1 MTNELSLME
10 KLAVSK
16 KIMDA
21 HNKIPTG
28 GASPSMDS
36 YNSPSMSSYNSPSVD
51 NYAPV
56 KGTYNIPQEFLQESQ
71 SNEPYL
77 SSLPKMTTAPQPMTT
92 DRVMSS
98 KLPDAIKRLMIEH
111 PIEIPNSMGGGGSVL
126 SDELVEKATRL
137 MNTDARGNQTSQPK
151 QRVQEQSQPQSPN
164 FNMKELK
171 SMLREV
177 VEEVLQENGILS
189 ESEQKSNE
197 VFSFKVGKHIFEGKV
212 TKIKKIS

>member
-21 HNKIPTG
+21 HNRIPTG
-28 GASPSMDS
+28 GASPSMNS
-36 YNSPSMSSYNSPSVD
+36 YNTPQVE
-51 NYAPV
+51 NYEPV
-56 KGTYNIPQEFLQESQ
+56 RGTYNIPQEFLQESQ
-71 SNEPYL
+71 QIDQPYL
-77 SSLPKMTTAPQPMTT
+77 SSIPKTPSMPQPLTS
-92 DRVMSS
+92 DRVMAS

-111 PIEIPNSMGGGGSVL
+111 PIEVPNSMGGGSVL

-137 MNTDARGNQTSQPK
+137 MNTDARGNQVNQPK
-151 QRVQEQSQPQSPN
+151 QRIQEQAPVSQPQ
-164 FNMKELK
+164 FNNKQLREMLK
-171 SMLREV
+171 EV
-177 VEEVLQENGILS
+177 VEEVLLENGILA
-189 ESEQKSNE
+189 ESTQKSNE

>member
-1 MTNELSLME
+1 MNSEADLIQKLMI
-10 KLAVSK
+10 SK
-16 KIMDA
+16 QIMDK
-21 HNKIPTG
+21 HNQTPRG
-28 GASPSMDS
+28 GMPSMDS
-36 YNSPSMSSYNSPSVD
+36 YSSPQVESYEP
-51 NYAPV
+51 AGA
-56 KGTYNIPQEFLQESQ
+56 KYNIPQEFLQESQ
-71 SNEPYL
+71 QTEQPYL
-77 SSLPKMTTAPQPMTT
+77 SSIPKTPTMPQAITK

-98 KLPDAIKRLMIEH
+98 KLPDEIKRLMIEH
-111 PIEIPNSMGGGGSVL
+111 PIEQPTSMGGGATL
-126 SDELVEKATRL
+126 SNDLVEKAARL
-137 MNTDARGNQTSQPK
+137 MNTDARGNQVNQPK
-151 QRVQEQSQPQSPN
+151 QRVQEQSQPQQSN

>member
-21 HNKIPTG
+21 HNRIPTG
-28 GASPSMDS
+28 GASPSM
-36 YNSPSMSSYNSPSVD
+36 NSYNSPSVD
-51 NYAPV
+51 NYEPV

-71 SNEPYL
+71 QIDQPYL
-77 SSLPKMTTAPQPMTT
+77 SSIPKVPTSPQPLTA

-151 QRVQEQSQPQSPN
+151 QVVREQSQPQQPQIN
-164 FNMKELK
+164 NKQLREMLK
-171 SMLREV
+171 EV
-177 VEEVLQENGILS
+177 VEEVLQENGILA
-189 ESEQKSNE
+189 ESEQKTNE
-197 VFSFKVGKHIFEGKV
+197 MFTFKVGKHIFSG
-212 TKIKKIS
+212 KISKVQKTS

>member
-1 MTNELSLME
+1 MNSEADLIQKLMI
-10 KLAVSK
+10 SK
-16 KIMDA
+16 QIMDK
-21 HNKIPTG
+21 HNQTPRG
-28 GASPSMDS
+28 NMPSMDS
-36 YNSPSMSSYNSPSVD
+36 YSSPEVESYE
-51 NYAPV
+51 PV
-56 KGTYNIPQEFLQESQ
+56 GAKYNIPQEFLQESQ

-77 SSLPKMTTAPQPMTT
+77 SSIPKTPTIPQAMTK

-98 KLPDAIKRLMIEH
+98 NLPDEIKRLMIEH
-111 PIEIPNSMGGGGSVL
+111 PIEVPNSMGGGATL
-126 SDELVEKATRL
+126 SNDLVEKAARL
-137 MNTDARGNQTSQPK
+137 MNTDARGNQTTQPK
-151 QRVQEQSQPQSPN
+151 QRIQEQSQTQLPN

>member
-21 HNKIPTG
+21 HNNTPRG
-28 GASPSMDS
+28 GMASSMD
-36 YNSPSMSSYNSPSVD
+36 SYNSPSVD
-51 NYAPV
+51 NYEPV
-56 KGTYNIPQEFLQESQ
+56 KGTYNIPKEFLQESQ
-71 SNEPYL
+71 QSDQPYL
-77 SSLPKMTTAPQPMTT
+77 SSIPKAPTMPQPLTS
-92 DRVMSS
+92 DRVMAS

-111 PIEIPNSMGGGGSVL
+111 PIEVPNSMGGGGSVL

-137 MNTDARGNQTSQPK
+137 MNTDARGNQVNQPK
-151 QRVQEQSQPQSPN
+151 QRIQEQSPVSQPQ
-164 FNMKELK
+164 FNNKQLREMLK
-171 SMLREV
+171 EV
-177 VEEVLQENGILS
+177 VEEVLQENGILT

>member
-1 MTNELSLME
+1 MTNELDLME

-21 HNKIPTG
+21 HNRIPTG
-28 GASPSMDS
+28 GASPSMNS
-36 YNSPSMSSYNSPSVD
+36 YNTPQVE
-51 NYAPV
+51 NYEPV
-56 KGTYNIPQEFLQESQ
+56 RGTYNIPQEFLQESQ
-71 SNEPYL
+71 QIDQPYL
-77 SSLPKMTTAPQPMTT
+77 SSIPKAPTMPQPLTS
-92 DRVMSS
+92 DRVMAS

-111 PIEIPNSMGGGGSVL
+111 PIEVPNSMGGGSVL
-126 SDELVEKATRL
+126 SDELVEKASRL
-137 MNTDARGNQTSQPK
+137 MNLKGGQQPK
-151 QRVQEQSQPQSPN
+151 QSVNEQTKRPQQTQSPN

>member
-21 HNKIPTG
+21 HNRIPTG
-28 GASPSMDS
+28 GASPSMNS
-36 YNSPSMSSYNSPSVD
+36 YNTPMVE
-51 NYAPV
+51 NYEPV
-56 KGTYNIPQEFLQESQ
+56 KASYNIPQELLQESEINQ
-71 SNEPYL
+71 PYL
-77 SSLPKMTTAPQPMTT
+77 SSIPKTPSMPQPLTS
-92 DRVMSS
+92 DRVMAS

-111 PIEIPNSMGGGGSVL
+111 PIDVPNSMGGGGSVL

-137 MNTDARGNQTSQPK
+137 MNTDARGNQVNQPK
-151 QRVQEQSQPQSPN
+151 QRIQEQSPKQQPQ
-164 FNMKELK
+164 FNNKQLREMLK
-171 SMLREV
+171 EV
-177 VEEVLQENGILS
+177 VEEVLLENGILA
-189 ESEQKSNE
+189 ESTQKSNE

>member
-10 KLAVSK
+10 KLAISK

-21 HNKIPTG
+21 HNNTPRG
-28 GASPSMDS
+28 NVSE
-36 YNSPSMSSYNSPSVD
+36 NMSSYNNSPSVE
-51 NYAPV
+51 NYEPV
-56 KGTYNIPQEFLQESQ
+56 KGKYNIPQEFLQESQ
-71 SNEPYL
+71 SSEPYL
-77 SSLPKMTTAPQPMTT
+77 SSIPKTPTMPQPLTS

-111 PIEIPNSMGGGGSVL
+111 PIEVPNSMGGGSVL
-126 SDELVEKATRL
+126 SDELVEKAARL
-137 MNTDARGNQTSQPK
+137 MNTDARGNQPSQPK
-151 QRVQEQSQPQSPN
+151 QRVQEQSQPQQPN

>member
-1 MTNELSLME
+1 MNSEADLIQKLMI
-10 KLAVSK
+10 SK
-16 KIMDA
+16 QIMDK
-21 HNKIPTG
+21 HNQTPRG
-28 GASPSMDS
+28 NMPSMDS
-36 YNSPSMSSYNSPSVD
+36 YSSPEVESYE
-51 NYAPV
+51 PV
-56 KGTYNIPQEFLQESQ
+56 GAKYNIPQEFLQESQ

-77 SSLPKMTTAPQPMTT
+77 SSLPKTPTMPQSITK

-98 KLPDAIKRLMIEH
+98 NLPDEIKRLMIEH
-111 PIEIPNSMGGGGSVL
+111 PIEQPTSMGGGATL
-126 SDELVEKATRL
+126 SNDLVEKAARL
-137 MNTDARGNQTSQPK
+137 MKTDARGNQVGQSK
-151 QRVQEQSQPQSPN
+151 QRVQEQSQTQLPN

>member
-21 HNKIPTG
+21 HNNTPRG
-28 GASPSMDS
+28 GVSENMNS
-36 YNSPSMSSYNSPSVD
+36 YNNSPSVE
-51 NYAPV
+51 NYEPV
-56 KGTYNIPQEFLQESQ
+56 KGKYNIPQEFLQENS
-71 SNEPYL
+71 SINEPYL
-77 SSLPKMTTAPQPMTT
+77 SSIPKTPTMPQPLTS

-111 PIEIPNSMGGGGSVL
+111 PIEVPNSMGGGSVL
-126 SDELVEKATRL
+126 SDELVEKASKL
-137 MNTDARGNQTSQPK
+137 MNLKGNQQQPK
-151 QRVQEQSQPQSPN
+151 QEVSQKPSN

-177 VEEVLQENGILS
+177 VEEVLQENGILT

-197 VFSFKVGKHIFEGKV
+197 LFSFKVGKHIFEGKV

>member
-1 MTNELSLME
+1 MNSEADLIQKLMI
-10 KLAVSK
+10 SK
-16 KIMDA
+16 QIMDK
-21 HNKIPTG
+21 HNQTPRG
-28 GASPSMDS
+28 GMPSMDS
-36 YNSPSMSSYNSPSVD
+36 YSSPQVESYEP
-51 NYAPV
+51 AGA
-56 KGTYNIPQEFLQESQ
+56 KYNIPQEFLQESQ
-71 SNEPYL
+71 QTEQPYL
-77 SSLPKMTTAPQPMTT
+77 SSIPKTPTMPQAITK

-98 KLPDAIKRLMIEH
+98 TLPDEIKRLMIEH
-111 PIEIPNSMGGGGSVL
+111 PIEQPTSMGGGATL
-126 SDELVEKATRL
+126 SNDLVEKAARL
-137 MNTDARGNQTSQPK
+137 MNTDARGNQVNQPK
-151 QRVQEQSQPQSPN
+151 QRVQEQSQPQQSN

>member
-28 GASPSMDS
+28 GAST
-36 YNSPSMSSYNSPSVD
+36 SMSSYNTPSVE
-51 NYAPV
+51 NYEPV

-71 SNEPYL
+71 QIDQPYL
-77 SSLPKMTTAPQPMTT
+77 SSIPKTPTSPQPLTS
-92 DRVMSS
+92 DRVMAS
-98 KLPDAIKRLMIEH
+98 KLPDAIKKLMIEH
-111 PIEIPNSMGGGGSVL
+111 PIEVPNSMGGGNSEL
-126 SDELVEKATRL
+126 SDELVEKANRL
-137 MNTDARGNQTSQPK
+137 MGNSPKSSQPK
-151 QRVQEQSQPQSPN
+151 QVVREQSQPQQPQIN
-164 FNMKELK
+164 NRQLREMLK
-171 SMLREV
+171 EV
-177 VEEVLQENGILS
+177 VEEVLQENGILA
-189 ESEQKSNE
+189 ESTQKSNE

>member
-21 HNKIPTG
+21 HNRIPTG
-28 GASPSMDS
+28 GASPSI
-36 YNSPSMSSYNSPSVD
+36 NSYNSPSVE
-51 NYAPV
+51 NYEPV
-56 KGTYNIPQEFLQESQ
+56 RGSYNIPQEFLQESQ
-71 SNEPYL
+71 QVEQPYL
-77 SSLPKMTTAPQPMTT
+77 SSIPKTPTAPQPLTS
-92 DRVMSS
+92 DRVMAS

-126 SDELVEKATRL
+126 SDELVEKAARL
-137 MNTDARGNQTSQPK
+137 MNTDARGNQVNQPK
-151 QRVQEQSQPQSPN
+151 QVVREQSPTQQPQVN
-164 FNMKELK
+164 NKQLREMLK
-171 SMLREV
+171 EV

>member
-1 MTNELSLME
+1 MVNELSLME

-16 KIMDA
+16 KIMDK
-21 HNKIPTG
+21 HNQTPRG
-28 GASPSMDS
+28 GVSDGF
-36 YNSPSMSSYNSPSVD
+36 SSYNTPSVES
-51 NYAPV
+51 YEPV
-56 KGTYNIPQEFLQESQ
+56 KANYNIPQEFLQESQ
-71 SNEPYL
+71 ISEPYL
-77 SSLPKMTTAPQPMTT
+77 SSIPKAPTMPQPLTS

-111 PIEIPNSMGGGGSVL
+111 PIEIPNSMGGGSVL
-126 SDELVEKATRL
+126 SDELVEKASRL
-137 MNTDARGNQTSQPK
+137 MNLKGNQQQSVNEQTKRPQQTQP
-151 QRVQEQSQPQSPN
+151 PN

>member
-28 GASPSMDS
+28 GASPSMNS
-36 YNSPSMSSYNSPSVD
+36 YNTPQVE
-51 NYAPV
+51 NYEPV
-56 KGTYNIPQEFLQESQ
+56 RGTYNIPQEFLQESQ
-71 SNEPYL
+71 QIDQPYL
-77 SSLPKMTTAPQPMTT
+77 SSIPKTPSMPQPLTS
-92 DRVMSS
+92 DRVMAS

-111 PIEIPNSMGGGGSVL
+111 PIEVPNSMGGGGSVL

-137 MNTDARGNQTSQPK
+137 MNTDARGNQVNQPK
-151 QRVQEQSQPQSPN
+151 QRIQEQAPVSQPQ
-164 FNMKELK
+164 FNNKQLREMLK
-171 SMLREV
+171 EV
-177 VEEVLQENGILS
+177 VEEVLLENGILA
-189 ESEQKSNE
+189 ESTQKSNE